1 MKEARGKENKTGG
14 RGERKEGR
22 MKKGGKEETG
32 REGVGMRRMKDDV
45 GNGER
50 TRRRKGKC
58 IKKPNRFFKKKN
70 HPYF

>member
-1 MKEARGKENKTGG
+1 MKEARGKENNTGG

-45 GNGER
+45 ENGER

-58 IKKPNRFFKKKN
+58 IKKPNRFFLN
-70 HPYF
+70 PYF